1 MADKTLENTHAD
13 LTSLPMSR
21 KLVLAAQHIL
31 AMFGATV
38 LVPMLTGLNPS
49 VALLAAGGG
58 TLIFHLLTK
67 GKVPA
72 FLGSSFAFIAVI
84 ITVRDTFGGLE
95 YAQGGIMVAGLLY
108 VVLAGCVKVFGLE
121 KVKSFFPPIVTG
133 PMIIVIG
140 LNLSPVAIS
149 MASANWTLAIIVL
162 ATVLAV
168 SLYAK
173 GFFKLLPI
181 LFGVTVGYVAAIA
194 LGVISFTELGASLAA
209 APFFKV
215 PAMTMPKFDMGAIL
229 MIAPIVLVVFME
241 HIGDITTNGA
251 VVGKDFF
258 KDPGLHRTLMGD
270 GIATL
275 FAGLIGGPA
284 NTTYGENTGV
294 LAVTKVYDPSIIRMA
309 AMITV
314 GLSFIGK
321 FAVILQ
327 SIPVAV
333 MGGISIIL
341 FGMISSVGMRTI
353 VEAKIDFTE
362 SRNLLISALILVIGI
377 GTAVAT
383 DDAGNALGSIT
394 IAKGIELSGLSLA
407 AITGILANKL
417 LPKR

>member
-1 MADKTLENTHAD
+1 MADKTIDQSTMLGN
-13 LTSLPMSR
+13 LPISR

-38 LVPMLTGLNPS
+38 LVPMLTGLDPS

-58 TLIFHLLTK
+58 TLIFHFITK
-67 GKVPA
+67 GIVPA

-84 ITVRDTFGGLE
+84 ISVKELYGGLQ
-95 YAQGGIMVAGLLY
+95 YAQGGIIVAGLLY
-108 VVLAGCVKVFGLE
+108 VVMAGCVKAFGID

-133 PMIIVIG
+133 PMIVVIG
-140 LNLSPVAIS
+140 LNLSPVAIE
-149 MASANWTLAIIVL
+149 MASANWILAVIVL
-162 ATVLAV
+162 VTVLLV

-181 LFGVTVGYVAAIA
+181 LMGVTVGYVAAIA
-194 LGVISFTELGASLAA
+194 LGVIDLTELVINLNKASLLA
-209 APFFKV
+209 V
-215 PAMTMPKFDMGAIL
+215 PAVTMPKFSAGAIL
-229 MIAPIVLVVFME
+229 TIAPVVLVVFME

-251 VVGKDFF
+251 VVDKDFF
-258 KDPGLHRTLMGD
+258 KEPGLHRTLLGD
-270 GIATL
+270 GIATI

-294 LAVTKVYDPSIIRMA
+294 LAVTKVYDPSIIRLA
-309 AMITV
+309 AIITL

-327 SIPVAV
+327 SIPGAV
-333 MGGISIIL
+333 MGGISIVL

-353 VEAKIDFTE
+353 VEVKIDFSE

-383 DDAGNALGSIT
+383 DSAGNPIGIK
-394 IAKGIELSGLSLA
+394 IAQNIQLSGLSLA
-407 AITGILANKL
+407 ALVGILANKL
-417 LPKR
+417 LPER